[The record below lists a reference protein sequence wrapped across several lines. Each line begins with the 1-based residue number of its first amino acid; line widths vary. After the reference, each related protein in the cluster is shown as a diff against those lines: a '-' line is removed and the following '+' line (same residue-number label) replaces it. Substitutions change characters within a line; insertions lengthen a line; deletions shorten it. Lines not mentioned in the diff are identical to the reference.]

1 MFIAVQFMELPKS
14 SEKPCRACMSVEEL
28 MRRAR
33 ELASKVKAK
42 TDTSNGASSSNDK
55 KQEKMVE
62 EGKPMR
68 ADCPL
73 DTEQLGKSTWNFL
86 HTMAAYYPEKPSEED
101 KNNAR
106 IMMHL
111 LGKNREEF
119 SIWMCE
125 MHNRVSR
132 KLGKAEFDC
141 SLWKQ
146 RWLDGWKDGS
156 CDY

>member
-106 IMMHL
+106 MMMHL
-111 LGKNREEF
+111 LGKMVYDVISNLTHLE
-119 SIWMCE
+119 
-125 MHNRVSR
+125 SR
-132 KLGKAEFDC
+132 IAKSFQYGCVKCIIA
-141 SLWKQ
+141 
-146 RWLDGWKDGS
+146 
-156 CDY
+156 